1 MDSVRHL
8 PQHERY
14 KHLPLMQPQ
23 RLLHIEAS
31 GSEVV
36 IHHEPVVHI
45 GHFSGLTQLRDGD
58 AILEKV
64 AVFKGHIIPVID
76 IRDAKLK
83 CAEPLKDVAYH
94 DVLVISLHGQLVGVR
109 VEKVI
114 EMLMVPARQIE
125 PLRTSL
131 ANQADF
137 IVAMVALHHR
147 RLPLVDME
155 KLLQPSLDSLETERH

>member
-14 KHLPLMQPQ
+14 IHFPLMQPQ

-36 IHHEPVVHI
+36 IHHELVVHI
-45 GHFSGLTQLRDGD
+45 GHFSGITQLRDGD
-58 AILEKV
+58 AIVENV

-76 IRDAKLK
+76 IRDDKLK
-83 CAEPLKDVAYH
+83 REEALKDVAYH
-94 DVLVISLHGQLVGVR
+94 DILIISLHGQLIGMR

-114 EMLMVPARQIE
+114 EMLMVPARHIE
-125 PLRTSL
+125 PLRTGL
-131 ANQADF
+131 VNRADF

-155 KLLQPSLDSLETERH
+155 KLLQPSLDSIKTERH